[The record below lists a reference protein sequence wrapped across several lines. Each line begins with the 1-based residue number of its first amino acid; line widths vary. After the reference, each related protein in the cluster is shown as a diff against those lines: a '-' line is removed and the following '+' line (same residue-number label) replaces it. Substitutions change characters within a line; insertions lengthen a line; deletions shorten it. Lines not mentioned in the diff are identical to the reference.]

1 MLDAWGTKV
10 PLTCVQVM
18 DGELSSAAI
27 TLKMHQSFVQVR
39 QYYEVVH

>member
-18 DGELSSAAI
+18 DGEWASVPI
-27 TLKMHQSFVQVR
+27 TMKMHQSFVQVR

>member
-18 DGELSSAAI
+18 DGESASVAL
-27 TLKMHQSFVQVR
+27 TVKMHQSLVQVR

>member
-18 DGELSSAAI
+18 DGESTPVSL
-27 TLKMHQSFVQVR
+27 TMKMRQSFVQVR